1 MSYELYLFKP
11 RAGVDPL
18 ETADELFLV
27 EDENIHRSSPH
38 PEKEIRK
45 HQLADALKKLNPELE
60 VFAPGF
66 NETSEMDSIFEEEE
80 NANYRHLELNE
91 AEADNGIQITLSDDK
106 ANITIPF
113 WHRGEKAGQVFG
125 EIWTYLSL
133 LEKEADFITVDPQL
147 GKVLDLSSDLPEV
160 LEVYKTVI
168 KSI

>member
-11 RAGVDPL
+11 RADVDPL
-18 ETADELFLV
+18 ETVDELFLV
-27 EDENIHRSSPH
+27 EDEDVHLSSPQ

-66 NETSEMDSIFEEEE
+66 NETSEMDSFFGEEE
-80 NANYRHLELNE
+80 AASFRHLELNE
-91 AEADNGIQITLSDDK
+91 TEADNGIQITLSNDK

-113 WHRGEKAGQVFG
+113 WHRGEKAEQVFG
-125 EIWTYLSL
+125 EIWTYLAL
-133 LEKEADFITVDPQL
+133 LEKEAGFITVDPQL
-147 GKVLDLSSDLPEV
+147 GKVLNLSDDLSKV
-160 LEVYKTVI
+160 LDVYETVI

>member
-18 ETADELFLV
+18 ETVEELFLV
-27 EDENIHRSSPH
+27 EDEAIHLSSPQ

-45 HQLADALKKLNPELE
+45 HRLADALKKLNPELE

-66 NETSEMDSIFEEEE
+66 NETSEMDSIFEEEA
-80 NANYRHLELNE
+80 NADYRHLELDE
-91 AEADNGIQITLSDDK
+91 TEADNGIQITLYDDK

-113 WHRGEKAGQVFG
+113 WHRDEKAKQVFG

-133 LEKEADFITVDPQL
+133 LEKETGFITVDPQI
-147 GKVLDLSSDLPEV
+147 GKVLNLSDDLPEV
-160 LEVYKTVI
+160 LEVYETVM